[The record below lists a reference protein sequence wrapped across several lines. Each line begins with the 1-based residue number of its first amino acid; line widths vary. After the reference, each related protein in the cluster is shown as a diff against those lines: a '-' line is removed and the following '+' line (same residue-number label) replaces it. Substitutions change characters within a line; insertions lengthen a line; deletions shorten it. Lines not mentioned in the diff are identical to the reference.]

1 MQFFKKSFFRSL
13 KRSSLFLL
21 KNPATYIVIA
31 FASLMIVLIDVVWRY
46 EAGVTMEHY
55 GDSIWNFLIAFVA
68 GYYDIC
74 VVTPVG
80 RFCSFIILISG
91 ILLFSTIT
99 GKIASIFM
107 DVQMKK
113 DKGLKQLKNLKKHFL
128 LCGYRDGFER
138 ILDTVLRSNLDITTD
153 MVVLINDAPSESIAQ
168 IRNQPRFKDLQYVS
182 GDFSEEETLNR
193 ALIKDAERVLIIAD
207 RSRNF
212 SQMEMDSRTVL
223 AALTMKNLNPRLYVA
238 AELHDSKFQKHL
250 EMAHCDEIILT
261 SDYEYS
267 LLATASSG
275 MGYSNVIRELIGDD
289 ADSGILIEDIPS
301 SFIGKT
307 YGELRSFIANGSV
320 LIGLLQNTGNFYRRR
335 QDALREAQKNPDV
348 RKIVDNLK
356 KVKSLKSNDPILAPA
371 DDFVIQKHTK
381 AIFVKGKKNDSL
393 EIV

>member
-1 MQFFKKSFFRSL
+1 MSKKSFYRST
-13 KRSSLFLL
+13 KRTLLALL
-21 KNPATYIVIA
+21 KSPITYIVIA
-31 FASLMIVLIDVVWRY
+31 FVALMVVLIDIVWRY
-46 EAGVTMEHY
+46 EAGVTMENY
-55 GDSIWNFLIAFVA
+55 GDSVWNFLIAFVA

-74 VVTPVG
+74 VVTPIG

-99 GKIASIFM
+99 GKIASMFM
-107 DVQMKK
+107 EMQMKK
-113 DKGLKQLKNLKKHFL
+113 DKGLKQLKNLKNHFL
-128 LCGYRDGFER
+128 LCGYRDGFEK
-138 ILDTVLRSNLDITTD
+138 ILDTVLRSNPDITPD
-153 MVVLINDAPSESIAQ
+153 MVVLINDTASENIEQ
-168 IRNQPRFKDLQYVS
+168 IKNQPRFKDLQYVS

-207 RSRNF
+207 RSKNF

-223 AALTMKNLNPRLYVA
+223 AALTMKNLNPSLYIA
-238 AELHDSKFQKHL
+238 AELYDSKFQKHL

-289 ADSGILIEDIPS
+289 ADSGILIENISP

-307 YGELRSFIANGSV
+307 YGELRASISNGSV

-348 RKIVDNLK
+348 KRIIDNLK

-371 DDFVIQKHTK
+371 DDFVIQRHTK
-381 AIFVKGKKNDSL
+381 AIFVKGKKNDSV
-393 EIV
+393 EVV

>member
-1 MQFFKKSFFRSL
+1 MSKKSFLRST
-13 KRSSLFLL
+13 KRTLLALL
-21 KNPATYIVIA
+21 KNPITYIVIA
-31 FASLMIVLIDVVWRY
+31 FVALMVVLIDIVWRY
-46 EAGVTMEHY
+46 EAGVTMENY
-55 GDSIWNFLIAFVA
+55 GDSVWNFLIAFVA

-74 VVTPVG
+74 VVTPIG

-99 GKIASIFM
+99 GKIASMFM
-107 DVQMKK
+107 EMQMKK
-113 DKGLKQLKNLKKHFL
+113 DKGLKQLKNLKNHFL
-128 LCGYRDGFER
+128 LCGYRDGFEK
-138 ILDTVLRSNLDITTD
+138 ILDTVLRSNPDITPD
-153 MVVLINDAPSESIAQ
+153 MVVLINDTASENIEQ
-168 IRNQPRFKDLQYVS
+168 IKNQPRFKDLQYVS

-207 RSRNF
+207 RSKNF

-223 AALTMKNLNPRLYVA
+223 AALTMKNLNPSLYIA
-238 AELHDSKFQKHL
+238 AELYDSKFQKHL

-289 ADSGILIEDIPS
+289 ADSGILIENISP

-307 YGELRSFIANGSV
+307 YGELRASISNGSV
-320 LIGLLQNTGNFYRRR
+320 LIGLLLNTGNFYRRR

-348 RKIVDNLK
+348 KRIIDNLK

-371 DDFVIQKHTK
+371 DDFVIQRHTK
-381 AIFVKGKKNDSL
+381 AIFVKGKKNDSV
-393 EIV
+393 EVV

>member
-1 MQFFKKSFFRSL
+1 MSKKSFLRST
-13 KRSSLFLL
+13 KRTLLALL
-21 KNPATYIVIA
+21 KNPITYIVIA
-31 FASLMIVLIDVVWRY
+31 FVALMVVLIDIVWRY
-46 EAGVTMEHY
+46 EAGVTMENY
-55 GDSIWNFLIAFVA
+55 GDSVWNFLIAFVA

-99 GKIASIFM
+99 GKIASMFM
-107 DVQMKK
+107 EMQMKK
-113 DKGLKQLKNLKKHFL
+113 DKGLKQLKNLKNHFL
-128 LCGYRDGFER
+128 LCGYRDGFEK
-138 ILDTVLRSNLDITTD
+138 ILDTVLRSNPDITPD
-153 MVVLINDAPSESIAQ
+153 MVVLINDTASENIEQ
-168 IRNQPRFKDLQYVS
+168 IKNQPRFKDLQYVS

-207 RSRNF
+207 RSKNF

-223 AALTMKNLNPRLYVA
+223 AALTMKNLNPSLYIA
-238 AELHDSKFQKHL
+238 AELYDSKFQKHL

-289 ADSGILIEDIPS
+289 ADSGILIENISP

-307 YGELRSFIANGSV
+307 YGELRASISNGSV
-320 LIGLLQNTGNFYRRR
+320 LIGLLLNTGNFYRRR

-348 RKIVDNLK
+348 KRIIDNLK

-371 DDFVIQKHTK
+371 DDFVIQRHTK
-381 AIFVKGKKNDSL
+381 AIFVKGKKNDSV
-393 EIV
+393 EVV